1 MASVRSVGDQIRD
14 AIYREGPI
22 PFDRFMELALYGEPD
37 GFFARAHGAGRTGA
51 DFVTSPERTPL
62 FGMLVGRALDHW
74 WEELGRP
81 DPFVVIEAGAGRG
94 KLAADVLAAD
104 PSCAPALRYVLVERS
119 AALRDAQRELLDIEP
134 FEDALGPAM
143 PSEGDEPPVPV
154 TGVGP
159 IVSSLPELPSA
170 PFTGVVL
177 ANELLDNLP
186 VRVVERVAQG
196 WAEVRVGV
204 DEELFIEVLVPAL
217 DELAAEADSIA
228 AEAHLDDGQRLPVP
242 TGIATWLE
250 RCSATLRRGVVSIID
265 YAATAAALVER
276 GQTGWLRTYRGHQ
289 RGDEP
294 LADPGSQDIT
304 CDVPIEYVQ
313 TIATRLGLTFETRV
327 SQAEWL
333 RGLGLDELVA
343 ESRSAWQ
350 ARAHIGDLEAIAHR
364 SRVTEAAALV
374 DADGLGAHCVI
385 VVVKT

>member
-1 MASVRSVGDQIRD
+1 MRSVADQIRD
-14 AIYREGPI
+14 AIHREGPI

-62 FGMLVGRALDHW
+62 FGMLVARALDQW
-74 WEELGRP
+74 WDELGRP

-94 KLAADVLAAD
+94 KLAADVLTAD

-119 AALRDAQRELLDIEP
+119 AALRDAQRELLVIEP

-159 IVSSLPELPSA
+159 IVSSLPELPST

-186 VRVVERVAQG
+186 FRIVERVADG
-196 WAEVRVGV
+196 WAEVRVGF
-204 DEELFIEVLVPAL
+204 DGTTLIEVLVHAL
-217 DELAAEADSIA
+217 DELSAEADA
-228 AEAHLDDGQRLPVP
+228 VAEEAYLGDGRRLPVP
-242 TGIATWLE
+242 TGIACWLE
-250 RCSATLRRGVVSIID
+250 SCSATLRRGVIGIID
-265 YAATAAALVER
+265 YAATAAELVER
-276 GQTGWLRTYRGHQ
+276 GQAGWLRTYQGHRRGH
-289 RGDEP
+289 DP
-294 LADPGSQDIT
+294 LVEPGSRDIT
-304 CDVPIEYVQ
+304 CDVPIEHLQAV
-313 TIATRLGLTFETRV
+313 ATRMGLTFERCG
-327 SQAEWL
+327 SQAGWL
-333 RGLGLDELVA
+333 RELGLDELAA
-343 ESRSAWQ
+343 EARSAWQ

-374 DADGLGAHCVI
+374 DADGLGAHWLI
-385 VVVKT
+385 VMARR

>member
-1 MASVRSVGDQIRD
+1 VRNVGDQIRD
-14 AIYREGPI
+14 AIHREGPI
-22 PFDRFMELALYGEPD
+22 PFDRFMELALYAEPD
-37 GFFARAHGAGRTGA
+37 GFFTRAHGAGRAGA

-62 FGMLVGRALDHW
+62 FGMLVGRALDRW

-119 AALRDAQRELLDIEP
+119 AALRDAQRELLVIEP
-134 FEDALGPAM
+134 FEDALGPAA
-143 PSEGDEPPVPV
+143 PGEGDEAPVPV

-159 IVSSLPELPSA
+159 IICSLPELPST

-186 VRVVERVAQG
+186 FRVVERVADG

-204 DEELFIEVLVPAL
+204 DNETLIEVLVPAL
-217 DELAAEADSIA
+217 DELAAEADAVA
-228 AEAHLDDGQRLPVP
+228 AEAHLGDGRRLPVP

-250 RCSATLRRGVVSIID
+250 CCSATLRRGVVGIFD
-265 YAATAAALVER
+265 YAATAAELVER

-289 RGDEP
+289 RGHEP
-294 LADPGSQDIT
+294 LAHPGSQDIT
-304 CDVPIEYVQ
+304 CDVPIEHLHALASRAGFTLAV
-313 TIATRLGLTFETRV
+313 RC
-327 SQAEWL
+327 SQADWL
-333 RGLGLDELVA
+333 RGLGLDELAA

-350 ARAHIGDLEAIAHR
+350 ARAHIGDLEAVAYR

-374 DADGLGAHCVI
+374 DADGLGAHRVI
-385 VVVKT
+385 VMVKS